1 MSDSYDANA
10 VITPEGVDELPRTYR
25 VISVDDHLCEPPD
38 MFEGRLPAKFQDRA
52 PRVVEQDN
60 GDQVWT
66 YENRVFPNIAVNA
79 VVGLPKEKWGYEPVR
94 FDKIRKGSWD
104 IHARIADM
112 DLAGIEASLCFPSQ
126 VAGFGGVTFAD
137 SEDKELGLAVTRA
150 WNDWH
155 AEVWAGSYP
164 DRIIPLQLPW
174 LPDPVVAAEEVRK
187 NAARGF
193 RAVTFPEYPTNV
205 GYPSFHTNVWDPF
218 FAACEETDTVVCIH
232 TGSGRWAPLPPN
244 SEGPRTI
251 RVSLFP
257 VNAMVCCAD
266 LLWSEIPVRFP
277 NLKIALAEG
286 GIGWVAMY
294 LDRLEYMETRAGSF
308 GNEWSSK
315 EISPA
320 EVVRRN
326 FYFCSLDDPST
337 ISTRDR
343 IGLDHIMMEVDYPHA
358 DSTWPDT
365 QKIVHGTLGG
375 LPENEIEAITHGN
388 AERLF
393 RFPLAKK

>member
-1 MSDSYDANA
+1 
-10 VITPEGVDELPRTYR
+10 
-25 VISVDDHLCEPPD
+25 

-52 PRVVEQDN
+52 PKVIEQDN

-66 YENRVFPNIAVNA
+66 YEDRVFPNIAVNA

-94 FDKIRKGSWD
+94 FDQIRKGSWD

-112 DLAGIEASLCFPSQ
+112 DIAGITASVCFPSQ

-137 SEDKELGLAVTRA
+137 SKDKELGLAVTRA

-155 AEVWAGSYP
+155 HDVWAGTYP
-164 DRIIPLQLPW
+164 DRIIALQLPW
-174 LPDPVVAAEEVRK
+174 LPDPVLAAEEIRK

-193 RAVTFPEYPTNV
+193 RAVTFPEYPVNV
-205 GYPSFHTNVWDPF
+205 GYPSFHTKEWDPF
-218 FAACEETDTVVCIH
+218 FAACEETETVVCIH
-232 TGSGRWAPLPPN
+232 TGSGRWAPRPN
-244 SEGPRTI
+244 SDGPRTI
-251 RVSLFP
+251 RASLFP
-257 VNAMVCCAD
+257 VNAMVACAD

-294 LDRLEYMETRAGSF
+294 MDRLEYMETRAGSF
-308 GNEWSSK
+308 GNEWSAK
-315 EISPA
+315 DISPV
-320 EVVRRN
+320 EVMRRN
-326 FYFCSLDDPST
+326 FFFCSLDDPST
-337 ISTRDR
+337 MVTRHR
-343 IGLDHIMMEVDYPHA
+343 IGIEKIMIEADYPHA

-375 LPENEIEAITHGN
+375 LPEDEIEAITHGN

-393 RFPLAKK
+393 RFPLS